1 MLGQVSGMASFITIK
16 NIFNKIKAV
25 IFPFSQVTCPAQ
37 FLVISCRHCFCLAVH
52 NVMWLSEDI
61 VFYSRGLSA
70 GIFLSCTMSCGEV
83 QEVFCPAQCHVVGCR
98 RCPVLHR
105 SCCVQGA
112 GAYCG
117 VSWAVSWQVSG
128 NTNPMNMATGS

>member
-1 MLGQVSGMASFITIK
+1 MLGQVSCMASFITIN

-37 FLVISCRHCFCLAVH
+37 FLVISCRHCFGLVNCRHCLAVH

-70 GIFLSCTMSCGEV
+70 GIFLSCTVYCSYV
-83 QEVFCPAQCHVVGCR
+83 QEVFCPAQCHVVKYR
-98 RCPVLHR
+98 RCFVLH
-105 SCCVQGA
+105 SVL
-112 GAYCG
+112 
-117 VSWAVSWQVSG
+117 
-128 NTNPMNMATGS
+128 